1 MTDMKKQF
9 ESRAL
14 IAEELLLERTNKL
27 AETESILKTTKQS
40 LEDLQIE
47 HEKLKFMQEKLIET
61 EQNIRIEY
69 EQATDKL

>member
-61 EQNIRIEY
+61 E
-69 EQATDKL
+69 